1 MVKEFISQLPP
12 DKLSPFAKHPY
23 QVREDAAMDEL
34 VESVRTYGIL
44 SPLLARPKGEGYELV
59 SGHRRRLA
67 AQKLGLPTVPVLVR
81 EMSDDEAVILMVD
94 SNLQRENLLPS
105 EKAFAY
111 KMKLEAMNRQGRR
124 TDLTSTTVVP
134 KFRSNEVIGKESGES
149 RETVRRYIRLTNLV
163 PPLLQMVDD
172 GRIAFSPAVELSYL
186 TRDEQAELWDLIGRE
201 DATPSLSQSLRMKQ
215 LSREAK
221 LTPEV
226 LYAILTEEKP
236 NQKEESF
243 MEQNLPPL
251 PPVIFENGLYYEL
264 RGEQYYPCL
273 LPPEADT
280 TEDKLLETI
289 IRQMAEA
296 QGIDEDLKARDQMV
310 WVGAMN
316 NIKSAALEILRESQ

>member
-1 MVKEFISQLPP
+1 MVKEFISQLSP
-12 DKLSPFAKHPY
+12 DKLTPFAKHPY
-23 QVREDAAMDEL
+23 RVREDAAMDEL
-34 VESVRTYGIL
+34 VESIRVHGIL

-81 EMSDDEAVILMVD
+81 EMTDDEAVILMVD

-111 KMKLEAMNRQGRR
+111 KMKLEAMKHQGKA
-124 TDLTSTTVVP
+124 TSGQLVQKLSVEKVADEANENYKTVQ
-134 KFRSNEVIGKESGES
+134 
-149 RETVRRYIRLTNLV
+149 RYIRLTNLV

-201 DATPSLSQSLRMKQ
+201 DATPSLSQALRMKQ
-215 LSREAK
+215 FSREAK

-236 NQKEESF
+236 NQKEQVRIKTESLRKYF
-243 MEQNLPPL
+243 PRNYSAQQMERE
-251 PPVIFENGLYYEL
+251 IM
-264 RGEQYYPCL
+264 
-273 LPPEADT
+273 
-280 TEDKLLETI
+280 KLLE
-289 IRQMAEA
+289 
-296 QGIDEDLKARDQMV
+296 ARYRAKDR
-310 WVGAMN
+310 G
-316 NIKSAALEILRESQ
+316 ER

>member
-1 MVKEFISQLPP
+1 MVKEFISQFPP
-12 DKLSPFAKHPY
+12 DKLTPFAKHPY

-34 VESVRTYGIL
+34 VESIRVHGVL
-44 SPLLARPKGEGYELV
+44 SPLLARPKGEGCELV
-59 SGHRRRLA
+59 SGHRRLA

-81 EMSDDEAVILMVD
+81 EMTDDEAVILMVD

-111 KMKLEAMNRQGRR
+111 QMKLEAMKHQGMTCGQVGHKSRDAVSNDDSGR
-124 TDLTSTTVVP
+124 T
-134 KFRSNEVIGKESGES
+134 IQ
-149 RETVRRYIRLTNLV
+149 RYIRLTNLV

-201 DATPSLSQSLRMKQ
+201 DATPSLSQALRMKQ

-236 NQKEESF
+236 NQKEQVRIKTESLRKYF
-243 MEQNLPPL
+243 PRNYSAQQMERE
-251 PPVIFENGLYYEL
+251 II
-264 RGEQYYPCL
+264 
-273 LPPEADT
+273 
-280 TEDKLLETI
+280 KLLE
-289 IRQMAEA
+289 
-296 QGIDEDLKARDQMV
+296 ARYRAKGR
-310 WVGAMN
+310 GA
-316 NIKSAALEILRESQ
+316 R

>member
-1 MVKEFISQLPP
+1 MVKEFISKLPP
-12 DKLSPFAKHPY
+12 DKLTPFAKHPY
-23 QVREDAAMDEL
+23 RVQEDAAMDEL
-34 VESVRTYGIL
+34 VESVRTHGIL

-81 EMSDDEAVILMVD
+81 EMTDDEAVILMVD

-186 TRDEQAELWDLIGRE
+186 TRDEQTELWDLIGRE
-201 DATPSLSQSLRMKQ
+201 DATPSLSQALRMKQ

-236 NQKEESF
+236 NQKEQVRIKTESLRKYF
-243 MEQNLPPL
+243 PRNYSAQQMERE
-251 PPVIFENGLYYEL
+251 IM
-264 RGEQYYPCL
+264 
-273 LPPEADT
+273 
-280 TEDKLLETI
+280 KLLE
-289 IRQMAEA
+289 
-296 QGIDEDLKARDQMV
+296 ARYRAKDR
-310 WVGAMN
+310 G
-316 NIKSAALEILRESQ
+316 ER

>member
-34 VESVRTYGIL
+34 VESIRVHGIL

-67 AQKLGLPTVPVLVR
+67 AQKLGLSTVPVLVR
-81 EMSDDEAVILMVD
+81 KMTDDEAVILMVD

-111 KMKLEAMNRQGRR
+111 RMKLEAMKHQGKATSRQ
-124 TDLTSTTVVP
+124 VVG
-134 KFRSNEVIGKESGES
+134 KLESADEVGQVNGESG
-149 RETVRRYIRLTNLV
+149 RTIQRYIRLTNLV

-201 DATPSLSQSLRMKQ
+201 DATPSLSQALRMKQ

-236 NQKEESF
+236 NQKEQVRIKTESLRKYF
-243 MEQNLPPL
+243 PRNYSAQQMERE
-251 PPVIFENGLYYEL
+251 II
-264 RGEQYYPCL
+264 
-273 LPPEADT
+273 
-280 TEDKLLETI
+280 KLLE
-289 IRQMAEA
+289 
-296 QGIDEDLKARDQMV
+296 ARYRAKDR
-310 WVGAMN
+310 G
-316 NIKSAALEILRESQ
+316 ER